1 MSILNSMKKTNKI
14 LLIIASILLVTLIF
28 TGCSC
33 GGVQTPPD
41 YPEIPVDSNVETYVD
56 TDAEL
61 PKLDKLEKNDGG
73 GAAGLT
79 YKKEVTV
86 YTSSGTVSLYFVNPN
101 FSVDNVLVKVY
112 ADGFRIAE
120 TGILVP
126 GTKITTL
133 SLNDVGLRTMKDVGD
148 FEGKFVIEFYNSET
162 NEKSVLNTE
171 IPITVKVR

>member
-1 MSILNSMKKTNKI
+1 MSILSNMKKTNKI
-14 LLIIASILLVTLIF
+14 ILIIASILFVTLIF

-33 GGVQTPPD
+33 GGIQTPPD
-41 YPEIPVDSNVETYVD
+41 YPEIPVDTNSETYD
-56 TDAEL
+56 ETDAEL
-61 PKLDKLEKNDGG
+61 PKLEKHDGG

-79 YKKEVTV
+79 YRTEATV
-86 YTSSGTVSLYFVNPN
+86 YTSSGTVSFYFVNPN
-101 FSVDNVLVKVY
+101 FSIDNVLVKIY

-133 SLNDVGLRTMKDVGD
+133 PLNDVGLRTMKNAGD